1 MCHIFHSWIL
11 MSEERIILTA
21 VEYRPASEKRRW
33 SSISA
38 VGSASDRQTP
48 SMKRASRHHW
58 SQPRR
63 QRLHDHWGSW
73 TRQRWTW
80 ITRNT
85 HTQKY
90 IQTNRHSF
98 LHKWLHLLTYMF
110 INPFQNHGDR
120 DKIYHHIHHHS
131 QTVPSSH
138 TGEWTDNMIHSDL
151 LQVLFCPSTTMC
163 TKHLG
168 TSTSSKV
175 VQSFL
180 IFK

>member
-85 HTQKY
+85 HTHRNTYRQTDTPFFTSDFTYLLICLLTLSKTTVIETRFIIISITTVRLYQAVILVNGQITWY
-90 IQTNRHSF
+90 IQTCCKYF
-98 LHKWLHLLTYMF
+98 F
-110 INPFQNHGDR
+110 
-120 DKIYHHIHHHS
+120 
-131 QTVPSSH
+131 V
-138 TGEWTDNMIHSDL
+138 
-151 LQVLFCPSTTMC
+151 QVQLCV
-163 TKHLG
+163 LN
-168 TSTSSKV
+168 
-175 VQSFL
+175 
-180 IFK
+180 I